1 MTMKE
6 NPLMAIVGARAR
18 GGISLCMWNASSVN
32 ASSVVWSVVIFAL
45 KIDADIF
52 SRLTLDKLRL
62 LQR

>member
-6 NPLMAIVGARAR
+6 NPLMVIVGARAR
-18 GGISLCMWNASSVN
+18 GGISLCMWNASSV
-32 ASSVVWSVVIFAL
+32 VWSVVIFAL
-45 KIDADIF
+45 KIGADIF

>member
-6 NPLMAIVGARAR
+6 NPLMVIVGARAR
-18 GGISLCMWNASSVN
+18 GGISLCMWN